1 MRSASKVLWI
11 TVCLALA
18 GCGTI
23 NTVMREEGVA
33 ARELKSQ
40 KTYCQ
45 SIPWVY
51 SGVGYNFCRL
61 NGDPNPHA
69 AFDGQVNFIPFIFVD
84 SLISGVLDTALLPY
98 TIYRQ
103 STDGSIIIR

>member
-1 MRSASKVLWI
+1 MRIASNALWFAVL
-11 TVCLALA
+11 LALA

-33 ARELKSQ
+33 ARELRNQ

-45 SIPWVY
+45 SIPRIY
-51 SGVGYNFCRL
+51 SGVGYNLCRL
-61 NGDPNPHA
+61 NGEPNPHG
-69 AFDGQVNFIPFIFVD
+69 AFDSQLNFVPFVFVD

-103 STDGSIIIR
+103 SSDGSIIIR

>member
-1 MRSASKVLWI
+1 MRIGSRVLWFA
-11 TVCLALA
+11 VFLALA

-33 ARELKSQ
+33 ARELRSQ

-45 SIPWVY
+45 SIPRIY
-51 SGVGYNFCRL
+51 SGVGYNLCRL
-61 NGDPNPHA
+61 HGEPNPYG
-69 AFDGQVNFIPFIFVD
+69 AFDGHLNFVPFVVVD
-84 SLISGVLDTALLPY
+84 ALISGVLDTALLPY

-103 STDGSIIIR
+103 SSDGSIIIR

>member
-1 MRSASKVLWI
+1 MRSASKVLWA

-33 ARELKSQ
+33 ARELKNE

-45 SIPWVY
+45 SIPRVY

-61 NGDPNPHA
+61 NGDPNPNG
-69 AFDGQVNFIPFIFVD
+69 AFDSHVNFVPFVFVD
-84 SLISGVLDTALLPY
+84 ALISGVLDTALLPY

-103 STDGSIIIR
+103 SNDGSIIIR

>member
-1 MRSASKVLWI
+1 MRSASKVLWVA
-11 TVCLALA
+11 VCMALA

-23 NTVMREEGVA
+23 NTVMREDGVA

-45 SIPWVY
+45 AIPRVY
-51 SGVGYNFCRL
+51 SGVSYNFCRL
-61 NGDPNPHA
+61 NGEPNPGGT
-69 AFDGQVNFIPFIFVD
+69 FDGHLNFVPLVFVD
-84 SLISGVLDTALLPY
+84 SLISGILDTALLPY

-103 STDGSIIIR
+103 SADGSIIIR